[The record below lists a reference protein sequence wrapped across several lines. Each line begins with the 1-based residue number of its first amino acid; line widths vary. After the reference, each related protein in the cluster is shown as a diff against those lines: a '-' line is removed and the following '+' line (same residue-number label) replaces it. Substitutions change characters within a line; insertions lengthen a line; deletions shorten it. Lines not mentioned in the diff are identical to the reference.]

1 MDLDKKMIEIAKK
14 SNNDNSIDF
23 MLMNA
28 TQLEF
33 PDNSF
38 DVVFDFGIIHHI
50 PNWRDYIRELK
61 RIIKDNG
68 EFILEELSIES
79 FSGFPG
85 ILWKRILAHPYKE
98 KFTFIDFEKYLEE
111 TGFKIINRRVYNPL
125 RLLKHIFLRSKT
137 NNMKNA

>member
-68 EFILEELSIES
+68 ELLLEELSIES

-85 ILWKRILAHPYKE
+85 ILW
-98 KFTFIDFEKYLEE
+98 
-111 TGFKIINRRVYNPL
+111 
-125 RLLKHIFLRSKT
+125 
-137 NNMKNA
+137 

>member
-23 MLMNA
+23 MLMNV

-68 EFILEELSIES
+68 ELILE
-79 FSGFPG
+79 
-85 ILWKRILAHPYKE
+85 
-98 KFTFIDFEKYLEE
+98 
-111 TGFKIINRRVYNPL
+111 
-125 RLLKHIFLRSKT
+125 
-137 NNMKNA
+137 

>member
-38 DVVFDFGIIHHI
+38 YVVFDFGIIHHI

-68 EFILEELSIES
+68 ELILE
-79 FSGFPG
+79 
-85 ILWKRILAHPYKE
+85 
-98 KFTFIDFEKYLEE
+98 
-111 TGFKIINRRVYNPL
+111 
-125 RLLKHIFLRSKT
+125 
-137 NNMKNA
+137 